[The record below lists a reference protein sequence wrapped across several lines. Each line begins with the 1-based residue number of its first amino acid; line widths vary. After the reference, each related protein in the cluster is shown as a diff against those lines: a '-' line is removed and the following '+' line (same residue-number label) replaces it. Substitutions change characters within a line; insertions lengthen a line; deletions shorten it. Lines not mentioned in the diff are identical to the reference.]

1 MIYDPL
7 ELQMLPRAVSEISK
21 TSSPVVFQLLQLTN
35 GRIRTDI
42 KLVTYLVSV
51 VHKVHG
57 DAEGQGMVVGVS
69 QKDGDDLHA

>member
-21 TSSPVVFQLLQLTN
+21 TSPVVFQLLQLTN
-35 GRIRTDI
+35 GRIHTDI